1 MSRSRKKYHESQ
13 AIKGNDRPFKIEGRR
28 SLRAANRRVLK
39 DLIAHKD
46 IDAVS
51 DEVYNVHRV
60 GAMDPWSWP
69 SDASS
74 HCYYGTEEQ
83 YLKECENDWNRSPR
97 CRSGYKNK
105 AEYMAVMKKHYRQG
119 VNK

>member
-1 MSRSRKKYHESQ
+1 MSRSRKKYHKSQ

-39 DLIAHKD
+39 DLLAHKE
-46 IDAVS
+46 IDSVS
-51 DEVYNVHRV
+51 DEVYNVRRV

-83 YLKECENDWNRSPR
+83 YLKECEDEWRQSSF
-97 CRSGYKNK
+97 CRSRYRNK
-105 AEYMAVMKKHYRQG
+105 AEYLTVMKRRYRRG
-119 VNK
+119 INK

>member
-1 MSRSRKKYHESQ
+1 MSRSRKKYHKSQ
-13 AIKGNDRPFKIEGRR
+13 AVKGNDRPFKIEGRR

-39 DLIAHKD
+39 DLLAHKD
-46 IDAVS
+46 MDSVS
-51 DEVYNVHRV
+51 DEVYNVRRV

-83 YLKECENDWNRSPR
+83 YLKECENDWRQSPYVRSR
-97 CRSGYKNK
+97 CKNK
-105 AEYMAVMKKHYRQG
+105 TEYLAKMRKHYRQG
-119 VNK
+119 INK

>member
-1 MSRSRKKYHESQ
+1 MSRSRKKYHKSQ

-39 DLIAHKD
+39 DLLAHKD

-51 DEVYNVHRV
+51 DEVYTVRRV
-60 GAMDPWSWP
+60 CAMDPWGWP
-69 SDASS
+69 SDASA

-83 YLKECENDWNRSPR
+83 YMKECENDWKQSRFWHSH
-97 CRSGYKNK
+97 YKNK
-105 AEYMAVMKKHYRQG
+105 AEYMAVMKKHYRKG
-119 VNK
+119 INK